1 MEIDPAQFADRLV
14 SGISDAVVYADAEGV
29 IRRWNR
35 GASRIFGFAEAE
47 AIGRSLDIIIAAG
60 LRERHWQAFAPR
72 CAPGGRATGMDRF
85 CRFRRCARMA
95 HRSPSSLSSC
105 RLPTIPAE

>member
-1 MEIDPAQFADRLV
+1 MAPDSNLSFGVLALQASLIDPAQFADRLV
-14 SGISDAVVYADAEGV
+14 SGMSDAIVYADAEGV

-60 LRERHWQAFAPR
+60 LRERHWQAVMAPMR
-72 CAPGGRATGMDRF
+72 LYL
-85 CRFRRCARMA
+85 RMF
-95 HRSPSSLSSC
+95 
-105 RLPTIPAE
+105 